1 MAFLDRRVHKSVAD
15 FLQYLSSTMPV
26 VSTSVLVKSTE
37 PSIELTGLDIVN
49 EGEIIVLKLGI
60 EEWRP
65 LALMVK
71 TK

>member
-1 MAFLDRRVHKSVAD
+1 
-15 FLQYLSSTMPV
+15 MPV
-26 VSTSVLVKSTE
+26 VSTSVLVMSTE

-49 EGEIIVLKLGI
+49 EGEIIVLKLRN

-65 LALMVK
+65 PASMVK